1 MSTVRTATG
10 PAEAPTA
17 PEADRARRPAWRR
30 LPWPRLPWPPL
41 PWPRPRKAAGQIALL
56 VVAALL
62 AAHVLA
68 AVMLLALSEPW
79 RPDERPGVAATRL
92 SVVARLLDAAA
103 PDERDGILRAA
114 ARSLPTLRLGPW
126 DGTVPSAG
134 QGETHGNTQGNTEDE
149 IGRHPLIE
157 RLRDGFGRAL
167 PVTDLSPGHDRGKTG
182 TLQIGITTPAGARLR
197 AVLPDDFPRPP
208 AQGPIIFT
216 FVFLGV
222 SLTLLS
228 FWATRAL
235 TAPLAGLAAA
245 AEAFGTAE
253 EPPPLPRR
261 GPEEVLALARALDR
275 MRTRLLRLLD
285 DRTQMLAAISHDLRT
300 PITRLR
306 LRAEFI
312 EDERAREMTL
322 RDLDQMNGLVESA
335 LSYVRDGQGA
345 PGEGETTLIDLASV
359 VQTVCDGFSDVGAA
373 VSLERTRHVL
383 VRGRPD
389 DLQRAITN
397 LVDNAV
403 KYGGGARLVMGPAG
417 SGDRPGV
424 AVEVLDDGPGIPDA
438 ERSAML
444 QPFVRG
450 DRARNLDAASGF
462 GLGLSIVLAIVEGHG
477 GRLRLENRPGGGFC
491 ARIELPLAAGR
502 SGEAGSV
509 ESA

>member
-1 MSTVRTATG
+1 MTFAG
-10 PAEAPTA
+10 L
-17 PEADRARRPAWRR
+17 RAR
-30 LPWPRLPWPPL
+30 L
-41 PWPRPRKAAGQIALL
+41 RPRSIAGQIVLL
-56 VVAALL
+56 IVAAIAVAHVVATL
-62 AAHVLA
+62 AFVILR
-68 AVMLLALSEPW
+68 EPW
-79 RPDERPGVAATRL
+79 RPDDRPGVMVGRAAT
-92 SVVARLLDAAA
+92 VARLLDASEPGSRDALIAA
-103 PDERDGILRAA
+103 S
-114 ARSLPTLRLGPW
+114 ARSLPTLEIAPW
-126 DGTVPSAG
+126 DG
-134 QGETHGNTQGNTEDE
+134 QD
-149 IGRHPLIE
+149 GRAEPDHAVIR

-167 PVTDLSPGHDRGKTG
+167 AITDLGSETRRGDPV
-182 TLQIGITTPAGARLR
+182 LRLGIRTPAGASFQ
-197 AVLPDDFPRPP
+197 VVVPDDPLTPPR
-208 AQGPIIFT
+208 QGAIIFT
-216 FVFLGV
+216 FVFLG
-222 SLTLLS
+222 LTLALLS
-228 FWATRAL
+228 LWATRAL

-253 EPPPLPRR
+253 EPPPLPKR

-345 PGEGETTLIDLASV
+345 PGEGQTTLIDLASV

-403 KYGGGARLVMGPAG
+403 KYGGGARLSMEPAG
-417 SGDRPGV
+417 QGNDV
-424 AVEVLDDGPGIPDA
+424 AVEVVDDGPGIPDA

-450 DRARNLDAASGF
+450 DRARNLDSASGF

-477 GRLRLENRPGGGFC
+477 GRLTLENRPGGGFC

-502 SGEAGSV
+502 TGEAGAATK
-509 ESA
+509 SA